1 MIEYPV
7 VGYVPPAILTEM
19 HFDVRHST
27 LDALPA
33 DGHLAAVG
41 RITLA
46 LGNVKVNCSLLD
58 TGKDASITVVLED
71 VGVYVSA
78 ANTLNLIND
87 SVCVC
92 DLDLLEVSVNLRD
105 QVPQQV
111 LLTYN
116 HKAGF
121 IFV

>member
-27 LDALPA
+27 FDALPA
-33 DGHLAAVG
+33 AADAHVAAAVG

-46 LGNVKVNCSLLD
+46 LGSVKVNCSLLD
-58 TGKDASITVVLED
+58 TGKDASITVLLED
-71 VGVYVSA
+71 VGVYVA
-78 ANTLNLIND
+78 APANTPNLIND

-92 DLDLLEVSVNLRD
+92 DLDLLEVAVNLRD
-105 QVPQQV
+105 QGPQV
-111 LLTYN
+111 GGIT
-116 HKAGF
+116 
-121 IFV
+121 